1 MNFFDQKMSVYL
13 LVVALSFISPH
24 TLASEYDMEKFA
36 KVLQEHFSHADA
48 SMSKEQNTRSLLPE
62 ECPKATTSGP
72 VMIVRVPTPDPYL
85 FASVRIS
92 VELLNEDVDM
102 IKLAQGNGKPGFY
115 ENRCAIQSKSPF
127 ALIQH
132 KRLFI
137 RVDGSCQGAGIFKY
151 EVGEVL
157 NVVNAHFLTDA
168 PEKLL
173 FSSCGGIIASE
184 FEVKAFLASLQKKW
198 RRVGRIFPEA
208 RKTYKEKIRKHAKPG
223 SEHGFH

>member
-1 MNFFDQKMSVYL
+1 MNFFDQKMFVYF
-13 LVVALSFISPH
+13 LVVALSFISPP
-24 TLASEYDMEKFA
+24 TLASEHDMEKFS
-36 KVLQEHFSHADA
+36 KVLQEHFSYANA
-48 SMSKEQNTRSLLPE
+48 SMSKEQSTGSLLPE
-62 ECPKATTSGP
+62 ECPKVTTSGS
-72 VMIVRVPTPDPYL
+72 VTIVRAPTPDPYL
-85 FASVRIS
+85 FSSVSIT

-102 IKLAQGNGKPGFY
+102 YKLAQGNGKPGFY

-157 NVVNAHFLTDA
+157 NVVNAHFLSDG
-168 PEKLL
+168 PEEFL

-184 FEVKAFLASLQKKW
+184 FEVKTFLASLQKKW

-208 RKTYKEKIRKHAKPG
+208 RETYKESTR
-223 SEHGFH
+223 